1 LSLSDSVTAQQSSE
15 KNNSFSEVLKNWDF
29 MYLWLAQALAQTAQN
44 GIHFVQIVLIEE
56 LTGSS
61 QHIGIMILAF
71 SLPAVAFSSVAGV
84 VVDRVSKKQLLVFI
98 NMLRV
103 VTALSYLLALHSL
116 DGLTLLLFIYLITF
130 FASALGQFFS
140 PAEVA
145 MIPTIVEGDSLLPA
159 NSLFNLT
166 LSASQ
171 IAGLI
176 VVFPMTVKLGELF
189 VGPGMGIR
197 LSFVLVALLY
207 AAATILV
214 SRLPHDEPD
223 GRTANGNRT
232 LTAAWDE
239 VREGWQFVRA
249 RATIYVPIIHLTLLA
264 TLVMVVAMLAP
275 GFATRVLR
283 VSTEDSV
290 YIFMP
295 AGLGM
300 FIGTYLIGKF
310 GDNFRREMLSNVGA
324 LAEAFTLAVLG
335 FAGWIASGR
344 LILIPIVMLLSLF
357 VGFEFSLIG
366 VPAQTVL
373 QERAPEEI
381 RGRVFA
387 MQFLLTNLIAIPPM
401 LFIGTLADWISIPP
415 VLILVGGG
423 TLLVALW
430 CVYYTYNVPR
440 LAPDTP
446 TSPASEQFPGRRDSG
461 LVAPKPPTE
470 LQPAV
475 VNPGLVP
482 HKVADPPKRI
492 LFLIADTGGGHRA
505 AAEAICDA
513 ISVLGLEQPPE
524 TFLVDFLVEGAQ
536 PPFNRIGRLY
546 RPTVDYA
553 PSLWLSLFRLTA
565 WSAGYHAA
573 LTLLERLM
581 RPGLTRLLKRH
592 PADLVV
598 SVHPMAN
605 HVPAQIVHSM
615 NSGAPFVTVVTDL
628 ATAHPLWF
636 APEVDHCL
644 VPTEAARQRALRAGL
659 PEDKTEVVGLPIKP
673 AFAALRAERDRVRA
687 HLGLQPDRLAILLVG
702 GGEGMGHLYEQ
713 AAALDEAGLP
723 LQLVIVAGRNDRL
736 RQRLQQRKWKLP
748 TIVYGFVHNM
758 PELMAA
764 CDAIVTKAGPGTVS
778 ESLAAGLPLLISG
791 FIPGQEEGN
800 VSYVVEG
807 GAGVLATTPEAIV
820 AQLRKWVAGGP
831 EALRAISHN
840 ALALAHPDAAEKIAR
855 RLIQFTDQHIRA
867 GK

>member
-1 LSLSDSVTAQQSSE
+1 LTLSDSVTIQQSPE
-15 KNNSFSEVLKNWDF
+15 KKSSFSEVLKNWDF
-29 MYLWLAQALAQTAQN
+29 VYLWLAQALAQTAQN

-98 NMLRV
+98 NILRV

-145 MIPTIVEGDSLLPA
+145 MIPTIVKGDSLLPA

-176 VVFPMTVKLGELF
+176 IVFPMTVKLGELF

-197 LSFVLVALLY
+197 LSFVLVAVLY
-207 AAATILV
+207 AAATLLV
-214 SRLPHDEPD
+214 SRLPHDEPN
-223 GRTANGNRT
+223 GRTANGKRT
-232 LTAAWDE
+232 IAAAWED
-239 VREGWQFVRA
+239 VREGWQFVRT

-300 FIGTYLIGKF
+300 FIGTYLIGRF

-430 CVYYTYNVPR
+430 CVYYTYHVPR
-440 LAPDTP
+440 LAPDTATATAAGRPGKHGPGLAGP
-446 TSPASEQFPGRRDSG
+446 TAAS
-461 LVAPKPPTE
+461 E
-470 LQPAV
+470 LQPV
-475 VNPGLVP
+475 RLNPGPTP
-482 HKVADPPKRI
+482 HTEVDAPKRI

-513 ISVLGLEQPPE
+513 ISSLHLESPPE
-524 TFLVDFLVEGAQ
+524 TSLVDFLVEGAQ

-546 RPTVDYA
+546 RPTVDHA

-565 WSAGYHAA
+565 SSAGYHAA
-573 LTLLERLM
+573 LTLLDRLM

-592 PADLVV
+592 PASLVV

-615 NSGAPFVTVVTDL
+615 NSGTPFVTVVTDL

-659 PEDKTEVVGLPIKP
+659 PEDKTEIVGLPIKP
-673 AFAALRAERDRVRA
+673 AFAALRAERERVRA
-687 HLGLQPDRLAILLVG
+687 NLGLQPDRLVILLVG

-713 AAALDEAGLP
+713 AIALDEADLP
-723 LQLVIVAGRNDRL
+723 LQLVVVAGRNDSL
-736 RQRLQQRKWKLP
+736 RQRLQQRRWNQP

-778 ESLAAGLPLLISG
+778 ESLAAGLPMLISG
-791 FIPGQEEGN
+791 YIPGQEGGN

-820 AQLRKWVAGGP
+820 AQLRKWVAAGP
-831 EALRAISHN
+831 EAMSAISRN

-855 RLIQFTDQHIRA
+855 RLIQFANRQRPSA
-867 GK
+867 E